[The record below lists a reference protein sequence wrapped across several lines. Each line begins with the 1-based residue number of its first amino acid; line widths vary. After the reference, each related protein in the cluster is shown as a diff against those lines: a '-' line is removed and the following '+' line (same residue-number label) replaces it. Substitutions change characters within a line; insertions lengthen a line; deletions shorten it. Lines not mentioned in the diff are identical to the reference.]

1 LATEPPPLPIPPPLP
16 GPPPLPDPPASST
29 EVGAFDKH
37 PCPGCGAEAH
47 WNAARQALVCP
58 YCGTVSPAQ
67 LLSDGSLVKEHDL
80 ALALRGISDAS
91 RGWDRERTS
100 VQCQSCKAISLF
112 EPTRVAQRCEFC
124 GSASVVP
131 YTKTRNAIHPESL
144 LPFAVTEAQVRESIR
159 RWYSSRWFA
168 PNRLRTAALTDRVG
182 GVYLPYWTFDAKVHA
197 QWRAE
202 AGHYYYVTR
211 TVTRN
216 GRTQQVQE
224 RQIRWVPAA
233 GEIDTA
239 FDDEL
244 VPATQGVRARLLR
257 GIEPFPTDTLKPY
270 DRGYVAGWV
279 VEQYQIDLVGAAERS
294 RAAMDAKV
302 RAACGR
308 EVPGDTYRNLQVDA
322 VYRDQTFKH
331 TLLPVWLL
339 HYDYG
344 RKSYQVVVNGV
355 TGAIAGEQPYS
366 WIKIFFAVLAAIIV
380 ALIILSITD

>member
-1 LATEPPPLPIPPPLP
+1 MATEPPPLPPLP
-16 GPPPLPDPPASST
+16 PVPPAVAP
-29 EVGAFDKH
+29 EVSAFDKH

-47 WNAARQALVCP
+47 WNAAQQALVCP
-58 YCGTVSPAQ
+58 YCGTVSPAT
-67 LLSDGSLVKEHDL
+67 LASDGSLVKEHDL
-80 ALALRGISDAS
+80 ATALRAIPDAS
-91 RGWDRERTS
+91 RGWEKDRTS

-112 EPTRVAQRCEFC
+112 ESTRVAQRCEFC

-168 PNRLRTAALTDRVG
+168 PNRLKKAALTDRVG

-202 AGHYYYVTR
+202 AGHYYYVNR

-216 GRTQQVQE
+216 GRTETIQE

-244 VPATQGVRARLLR
+244 VPATQGVHAKLLR
-257 GIEPFPTDTLKPY
+257 GVEPFPTTTLKPY

-302 RAACGR
+302 RAACAR
-308 EVPGDTYRNLQVDA
+308 EVPGDTHRNLQVNA
-322 VYRDQTFKH
+322 AYRDQTFKH

-355 TGAIAGEQPYS
+355 TGAIAGEQPWS
-366 WIKIFFAVLAAIIV
+366 WVKIFFAVLAAIILAIV
-380 ALIILSITD
+380 ILSISD